1 MRGNIEK
8 QAVLVTITVIALFI
22 MVPWA
27 SAGSFGHH
35 GIRIQGQYAATGGG
49 VVLLAPFGF
58 NPNLTPINNV
68 GIINWTSREGVFTF
82 KHHGTG
88 SATLL
93 DRTVT
98 LPYQGAG
105 PIPPNAGSWVDSFD
119 FHYIVT
125 DDGQITITPDSGTY
139 TSTWITGSSTGTHNI
154 EGASFEGTI
163 TPDGK
168 TITLNGGAPEVR
180 TLTPPPPPLPPPAPP
195 YLLQTIYNSHMIL
208 ISLEDERPWRD

>member
-1 MRGNIEK
+1 MRGNTKK
-8 QAVLVTITVIALFI
+8 QVVLVIVTVIALFI
-22 MVPWA
+22 MADMA
-27 SAGSFGHH
+27 SAGSSRHH

-105 PIPPNAGSWVDSFD
+105 PVPPNAGSWVDSFD
-119 FHYIVT
+119 FTYTVT
-125 DDGQITITPDSGTY
+125 HDGKITITPDSGTY
-139 TSTWITGSSTGTHNI
+139 TSEWKTGPSSGIHYI

-180 TLTPPPPPLPPPAPP
+180 TLTPPIFPPS
-195 YLLQTIYNSHMIL
+195 LLQTIYNSHTIL
-208 ISLEDERPWRD
+208 ISLEDERPCRD

>member
-1 MRGNIEK
+1 MKGIIRK
-8 QAVLVTITVIALFI
+8 LTVSVIMAALTMFI
-22 MVPWA
+22 PVAIA
-27 SAGSFGHH
+27 SADDHH
-35 GIRIQGQYAATGGG
+35 CKRTIHGQYAATGGG

-58 NPNLTPINNV
+58 NPDLTPIKNV
-68 GIINWTSREGVFTF
+68 GIIYWSSREGVFTF

-93 DRTVT
+93 DCIVT

-105 PIPPNAGSWVDSFD
+105 PVPPNAGSWVDSFD

-125 DDGQITITPDSGTY
+125 DDGKITITPDSGTY
-139 TSTWITGSSTGTHNI
+139 TSEWKTGSSSGIHNI

-168 TITLNGGAPEVR
+168 TITLNGGASEVR
-180 TLTPPPPPLPPPAPP
+180 TLTPSPSP

-208 ISLEDERPWRD
+208 ISLENEGPCRD

>member
-1 MRGNIEK
+1 MRGNIKK
-8 QAVLVTITVIALFI
+8 QAVLVTIAIMALFI
-22 MVPWA
+22 MADMA
-27 SAGSFGHH
+27 SAWPPRHH
-35 GIRIQGQYAATGGG
+35 GIQGQYAATGGG

-88 SATLL
+88 SATSLE
-93 DRTVT
+93 RTVT
-98 LPYQGAG
+98 SPYQ
-105 PIPPNAGSWVDSFD
+105 IPGNPPTSVPASAGSWVDSFD
-119 FHYIVT
+119 FTYTVT
-125 DDGQITITPDSGTY
+125 HDGKITITPDSGTY
-139 TSTWITGSSTGTHNI
+139 TSEWKTGPSSGIHYI

-180 TLTPPPPPLPPPAPP
+180 TLTPPIFPPS
-195 YLLQTIYNSHMIL
+195 LLQTIYNSHTIL
-208 ISLEDERPWRD
+208 ISLEDEGPCRD

>member
-1 MRGNIEK
+1 MKGNIK
-8 QAVLVTITVIALFI
+8 KLAALVIVTV
-22 MVPWA
+22 MVPFIIADMA
-27 SAGSFGHH
+27 SAWPPAWPSGHQAA
-35 GIRIQGQYAATGGG
+35 IQGQYAATGGG

-58 NPNLTPINNV
+58 NSNLTPINNV

-105 PIPPNAGSWVDSFD
+105 PVPPNAGSWVDSFD

-125 DDGQITITPDSGTY
+125 DDGKITITPDSGTY
-139 TSTWITGSSTGTHNI
+139 TSEWKTGSSSGIHNI

-180 TLTPPPPPLPPPAPP
+180 TLTPPPPPPPT